1 MKKIAFF
8 VLILSCMP
16 VFLLT
21 ACNQKNVKLE
31 SDYYVQIH
39 DQAEKAPNKQY
50 VYNLEGYNKDGK
62 KKVVSFFVDK
72 PYPKG
77 TLVRV
82 PRSYDGYTGMPAVM
96 KTDELPDKIKDQ
108 FLIFIKVGGQHPI
121 HQVLIRIIGR
131 AI

>member
-1 MKKIAFF
+1 MKKMVFF

-21 ACNQKNVKLE
+21 ACNQKNAKLE

-39 DQAEKAPNKQY
+39 DQAEKAPNSQY

-72 PYPKG
+72 PYSKG

-82 PRSYDGYTGMPAVM
+82 PRSYDGYTGKPAVM
-96 KTDELPDKIKDQ
+96 KADELPDKIKDQ
-108 FLIFIKVGGQHPI
+108 FDLK
-121 HQVLIRIIGR
+121 
-131 AI
+131 